1 MSPIFVSWLRSHEA
15 EGWLANSG
23 WTPEKTAPW
32 LQDANCNTKI
42 CSHKHV
48 HLFSLFT
55 LGQRGQSMEDCFVSC
70 SVTSDS
76 LRPRGLWLTRLLYP
90 WESPG
95 KNTGVGFHFLLQ
107 CIFPTQW
114 LNLGLLNC
122 RQTLYHLSHQG
133 SPKDCFGVCLFK
145 WTKKGNKK
153 CKEVT
158 NSVHK
163 QEHNHIGIS

>member
-1 MSPIFVSWLRSHEA
+1 MRLRDDLQTQV
-15 EGWLANSG
+15 GWQK
-23 WTPEKTAPW
+23 KTVPW
-32 LQDANCNTKI
+32 LWDANCNTKI
-42 CSHKHV
+42 CSHKDV

-55 LGQRGQSMEDCFVSC
+55 LGQREQSTEDCFVCC
-70 SVTSDS
+70 SLTSNS
-76 LRPRGLWLTRLLYP
+76 LWPHGLWLTKLLYP
-90 WESPG
+90 WESLG
-95 KNTGVGFHFLLQ
+95 KNTWVGCQFLLQ

-114 LNLGLLNC
+114 LNLGLLHC
-122 RQTLYHLSHQG
+122 KQTLYHLSHQE

-158 NSVHK
+158 NSLHK